1 MRPGIDVVLEMA
13 NFDAHLADCAL
24 VITGEGRM
32 DGQSVKFGKAA
43 AGVAA
48 RAGNVPVVALVGGIG
63 PGGQAFEERENRLIV
78 PIVDGPMPLAQSM
91 REAERL
97 AYAAARRLFGAL
109 RMGMLL

>member
-1 MRPGIDVVLEMA
+1 M
-13 NFDAHLADCAL
+13 
-24 VITGEGRM
+24 
-32 DGQSVKFGKAA
+32 
-43 AGVAA
+43 AA

>member
-1 MRPGIDVVLEMA
+1 MGDL
-13 NFDAHLADCAL
+13 
-24 VITGEGRM
+24 
-32 DGQSVKFGKAA
+32 
-43 AGVAA
+43 
-48 RAGNVPVVALVGGIG
+48 G

-109 RMGMLL
+109 RMGLLL